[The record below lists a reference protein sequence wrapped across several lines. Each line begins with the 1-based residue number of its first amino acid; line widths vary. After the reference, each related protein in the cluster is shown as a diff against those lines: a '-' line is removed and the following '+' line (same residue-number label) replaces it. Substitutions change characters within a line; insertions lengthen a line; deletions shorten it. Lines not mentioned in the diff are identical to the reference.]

1 MKKKPQKNTHVLTPH
16 EKEWIREHAYLGKK
30 GYTIL
35 KELLSS
41 DEQAHLY
48 EELKVSPEVH
58 GISYGAP
65 QEQVQFP
72 VYRENDKK
80 MYIPRFYGLERYGVP
95 ERSEIQEGEDI
106 SVSFPKPK
114 RKSSVFTETM

>member
-1 MKKKPQKNTHVLTPH
+1 MKKKPKKNTHVLTPQ
-16 EKEWIREHAYLGKK
+16 EKERIRAYAYLGKK

-35 KELLSS
+35 KEQLSS
-41 DEQAHLY
+41 EEQTHLY

-80 MYIPRFYGLERYGVP
+80 MYISGIHLKVIIRSYLILKDLLKKDTMGKF
-95 ERSEIQEGEDI
+95 RSEMLMMRMI
-106 SVSFPKPK
+106 
-114 RKSSVFTETM
+114 